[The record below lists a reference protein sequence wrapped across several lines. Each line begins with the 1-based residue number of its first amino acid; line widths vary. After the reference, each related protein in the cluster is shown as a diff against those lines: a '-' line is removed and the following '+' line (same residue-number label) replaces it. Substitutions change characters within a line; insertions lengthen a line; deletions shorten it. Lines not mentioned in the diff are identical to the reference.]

1 MSAASPASQ
10 AAEDIIDANRYLVPA
25 TADANRYLV
34 LATADA
40 TGRPWSSPVARR
52 RSVRE
57 GVCPVGVLADLVGDD
72 WPQWCG

>member
-10 AAEDIIDANRYLVPA
+10 AAEDII
-25 TADANRYLV
+25 DANRYLV